1 MAIMDAKLEFSDAQG
16 PLTAAAGASQLG
28 TNEFVMASVKDAWG
42 TAITNDIGEGNNG
55 LVANFQIVTA
65 ASSATDI
72 VCKVYTHTASVV
84 SAGTSI
90 GSTTFLA
97 AGSAALAGARRQ
109 IRIPAGTTN
118 KWIGVTYSAVSSSLS
133 DLVMDAWLGLDTETP
148 ST

>member
-16 PLTAAAGASQLG
+16 PMTAAAAASELG
-28 TNEFVMASVKDAWG
+28 TNEFVMGTVKDAWG
-42 TAITNDIGEGNNG
+42 TTITNDIGEGNNG
-55 LVANFQIVTA
+55 LVVNFQVVTA
-65 ASSATDI
+65 ASSATDM
-72 VCKVYTHTASVV
+72 VCKVYTHTASVT

-97 AGSAALAGARRQ
+97 SAAQIAGTKRQ
-109 IRIPAGTTN
+109 VRIPAGTTN
-118 KWIGVTYSAVSSSLS
+118 KWIGITYSAVSSSLS